1 MKTRTNSAVQ
11 RARRALKVFL
21 PSSIALSFRCT
32 PAIAQTSEARR
43 RIVAEISPNFYLP
56 APIFRSVRRSLAPVS
71 KLILFVTDLFHP
83 VDDFTVELFLNG
95 DVCHGCGWRSAMPML
110 LAGRKPDHI
119 TGPDF
124 LDRATPTLRPPESGC
139 HNQCLTQRMGV
150 PGGEGTRLKR
160 YVCSQNTCRFGILE
174 HRYSAHCT
182 G

>member
-11 RARRALKVFL
+11 RARRTLKVFL

-43 RIVAEISPNFYLP
+43 CIVAEISPNFYLP

-95 DVCHGCGWRSAMPML
+95 DMRHGCGWRSAMPML

-119 TGPDF
+119 AWPDF
-124 LDRATPTLRPPESGC
+124 VDRAALALNPAKPRRDD
-139 HNQCLTQRMGV
+139 QRLTEWMCM
-150 PGGEGTRLKR
+150 PGGTGARFEGDI
-160 YVCSQNTCRFGILE
+160 C
-174 HRYSAHCT
+174 
-182 G
+182 